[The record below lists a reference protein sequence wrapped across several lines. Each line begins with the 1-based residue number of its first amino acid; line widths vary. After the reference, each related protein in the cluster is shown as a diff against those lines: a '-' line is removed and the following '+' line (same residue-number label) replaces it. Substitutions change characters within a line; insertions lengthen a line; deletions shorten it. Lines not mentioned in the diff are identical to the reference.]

1 MAVVE
6 LPVAKFTLV
15 ALITTAPFWPMLMVP
30 LLVTEPEAFKVRV
43 VPEVLL
49 EDKVAPEATFKL
61 PVTEIVTFAVAAALE
76 IAVAVELVM
85 VISSGSSNHI
95 PTLPKAAVTLTIAV

>member
-1 MAVVE
+1 M
-6 LPVAKFTLV
+6 
-15 ALITTAPFWPMLMVP
+15 LIVP
-30 LLVTEPEAFKVRV
+30 LLVTEPEAFNVRV

-49 EDKVAPEATFKL
+49 EDKVASEATFKL
-61 PVTEIVTFAVAAALE
+61 PVTEIVTFAVAAAFE
-76 IAVAVELVM
+76 IAVAVELVI